1 MFNSNATPAQTRQPT
16 IVAPQAANAR
26 PEQPGTR
33 YWVVGGRYTDTS
45 FTRMVG
51 HARFAGPFMAY
62 NEARNAWQ
70 VMMQDAGG
78 DAGIRF
84 TIAEE
89 RERA

>member
-1 MFNSNATPAQTRQPT
+1 MFDSALSQPNRQPT
-16 IVAPQAANAR
+16 TVAPQAAATR
-26 PEQPGTR
+26 TDQPGTR

-51 HARFAGPFMAY
+51 HARFSGPFMNYA
-62 NEARNAWQ
+62 EARTAWQ
-70 VMMQDAGG
+70 RMMQDAGG

-89 RERA
+89 RERG